1 MGVDVSVLEAAHCW
15 LRWCEEKPCAVADY
29 PLVRRLLSNGRG
41 VVELTGNIARSGRCV
56 VVVWG
61 HLGSVRMLFEAV
73 DDSEASGGLA
83 CSFDCPAVGR
93 AWAADLEASRSGL
106 GDVVH
111 MRHRKREAVRDHERR
126 KCSRRETARSYS
138 ALPGPFSAALGS
150 HGVV

>member
-1 MGVDVSVLEAAHCW
+1 VGVDVSVLEAAHCW

-41 VVELTGNIARSGRCV
+41 VVELTGNIERSGRCV

-73 DDSEASGGLA
+73 DDSGVSGGLA

-93 AWAADLEASRSGL
+93 AWAADLEASWSGL

-111 MRHRKREAVRDHERR
+111 MRHGRREAVPDHVRRRR
-126 KCSRRETARSYS
+126 KCPVIARSHS
-138 ALPGPFSAALGS
+138 ALPEPSSAALEN
-150 HGVV
+150 HGMV